1 MIEYLI
7 FDDEQNCFDVI
18 SDVKD
23 KGAKIL
29 IDFPVKFEDTT
40 DGSIKYLFV
49 VMEDFREHILPAYQE
64 ELLVSIP
71 EELQP
76 IDQ

>member
-7 FDDEQNCFDVI
+7 FDDEQNCMDVI
-18 SDVKD
+18 SDVKERQ
-23 KGAKIL
+23 GNIL
-29 IDFPVKFEDTT
+29 IDFPVKFRDEKSGD
-40 DGSIKYLFV
+40 IKYLFV
-49 VMEDFREHILPAYQE
+49 VMEDFREQIPVAYQE
-64 ELLVSIP
+64 DLVVSIP